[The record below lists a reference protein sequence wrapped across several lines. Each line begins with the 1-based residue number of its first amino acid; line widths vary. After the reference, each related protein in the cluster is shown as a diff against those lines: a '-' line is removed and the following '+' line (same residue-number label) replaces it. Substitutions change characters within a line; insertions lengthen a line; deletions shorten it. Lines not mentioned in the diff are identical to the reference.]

1 MGGMDEKNWIVRA
14 YEKFYELPVPAALA
28 VLWLVG
34 VVLLGSCALVLY
46 NCVSALARMLLGP

>member
-1 MGGMDEKNWIVRA
+1 MGDMDDKNWIVKA
-14 YEKFYELPVPAALA
+14 YERFYELPEPVVIV

-46 NCVSALARMLLGP
+46 IYVSALARMLLGP